1 MRDGSHS
8 VLGWPLVAPQSW
20 LFRGDPW
27 EASVPIWSQE
37 GGFVAQKAAL
47 AFGIVLLMVGS
58 VLEKCTVIRHTVAVG
73 VSLQG
78 ASYLRCPAPCDHS
91 WHSSQYSCW

>member
-8 VLGWPLVAPQSW
+8 VLWWPLVAPQSW

-37 GGFVAQKAAL
+37 GGFVAQKPAL
-47 AFGIVLLMVGS
+47 AFGTMLLMVGS
-58 VLEKCTVIRHTVAVG
+58 VLEKCTCNQAHHG
-73 VSLQG
+73 
-78 ASYLRCPAPCDHS
+78 CWCFPARGFLSEMPCAL
-91 WHSSQYSCW
+91 